1 MGFGVRATFFFFSN
15 VGLSETGAA
24 TGTVDLGLAETA
36 ERIPRD
42 PVLLLLLLL
51 AATAATAG
59 ISVLSVTEQDATHG
73 AIDAAVAAA
82 VADAAAAAPT
92 GTWCNRGTSLLTAGF
107 FFLITGV
114 GGSIRCSGSLSLDT
128 VASES
133 LDDESMDSYCR
144 I

>member
-1 MGFGVRATFFFFSN
+1 MGFEVRATFFFFSN

-42 PVLLLLLLL
+42 PVLLLLLL

-59 ISVLSVTEQDATHG
+59 ISVFSVTEQDATHG
-73 AIDAAVAAA
+73 AIDAAVAVA
-82 VADAAAAAPT
+82 VADAAAAAAT